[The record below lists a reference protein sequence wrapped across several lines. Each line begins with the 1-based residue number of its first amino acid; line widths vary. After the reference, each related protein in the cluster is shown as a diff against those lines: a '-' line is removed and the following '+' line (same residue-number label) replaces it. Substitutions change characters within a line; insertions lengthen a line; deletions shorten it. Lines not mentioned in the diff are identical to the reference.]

1 MDKIFKK
8 LTNYYLQLA
17 SLLKNKPSK
26 IKYLYSEIIYFL
38 VITIS
43 KIIEKREL
51 KKLDFEKIKKY
62 YNLYGEEETKS
73 KFNISKERLN
83 NIIG

>member
-17 SLLKNKPSK
+17 NLLKNKPSK

-62 YNLYGEEETKS
+62 YNLYGEEETKN

>member
-1 MDKIFKK
+1 MYKIFKK
-8 LTNYYLQLA
+8 LTNYYLKLA
-17 SLLKNKPSK
+17 NLLKSNPSK
-26 IKYLYSEIIYFL
+26 IKYWYSEIIYFL